1 MINLGGEGEQ
11 GVVDKS
17 SDTGKYEPLNHL
29 SIYYPYVIPDLSISY
44 PVDNGIYQQV
54 IHILGITYVNP
65 VKWALMN
72 SQNDNFFV
80 DFVEMAA
87 TRYSL
92 HEFLPYIYSGKKVF
106 LWKSC

>member
-44 PVDNGIYQQV
+44 PVDNGYLSTSYP
-54 IHILGITYVNP
+54 HFGDNLCKSRKMDTYEQS
-65 VKWALMN
+65 K
-72 SQNDNFFV
+72 
-80 DFVEMAA
+80 
-87 TRYSL
+87 
-92 HEFLPYIYSGKKVF
+92 
-106 LWKSC
+106 